1 MQCKIRT
8 ASEGQYPDVPYRS
21 GRWRSLYILNPSS
34 SSISGSIKVDVH
46 YFEDGNVRMTT
57 NKPVSISLSSTSAS
71 EVVRQIAL
79 AERKYQEDLN
89 RAFTSLNEGA
99 FKGLRRQLPVTR
111 QKVEWEKISSYKVR
125 DMSVSYGFFSLLTRN
140 VGGARHRWWQVQV
153 VVGLET
159 TYESVHA
166 RKRFIQQYDQYD
178 QGTSITPC
186 RRPMCYSTRF
196 TSKVITPST

>member
-21 GRWRSLYILNPSS
+21 GRWRSLYVLDPSS

-125 DMSVSYGFFSLLTRN
+125 
-140 VGGARHRWWQVQV
+140 
-153 VVGLET
+153 ET
-159 TYESVHA
+159 TVCGVVHRHANNGFRWGKILAVAGRDSRPVGDHKHFHGVLTTQSRCSKA
-166 RKRFIQQYDQYD
+166 RQ
-178 QGTSITPC
+178 
-186 RRPMCYSTRF
+186 
-196 TSKVITPST
+196 

>member
-1 MQCKIRT
+1 
-8 ASEGQYPDVPYRS
+8 
-21 GRWRSLYILNPSS
+21 
-34 SSISGSIKVDVH
+34 
-46 YFEDGNVRMTT
+46 MTT

-125 DMSVSYGFFSLLTRN
+125 DMRVSHGFFGLLTRN

-153 VVGLET
+153 VGGLET
-159 TYESVHA
+159 THEFVHA
-166 RKRFIQQYDQYD
+166 RKRFIKRYDQYD
-178 QGTSITPC
+178 QGTSTTPHC
-186 RRPMCYSTRF
+186 RPIIPHGLHR
-196 TSKVITPST
+196 K